1 MKLLTSLLALLV
13 SLSMNAQSF
22 TTYLEE
28 DGLVSN
34 SVNCVSTG
42 EEGNVYFGTQFGIS
56 HFDGTNWTSYT
67 EDDGLVDNNVTA
79 ILISD
84 GVIWAGTDFG
94 FSTFDGTTWTTYTTD
109 DGLEDNR
116 IKDFYVDSDGLVWI
130 GNNDGVST
138 FDGTDFSNFTTAD
151 GLPAF
156 GVSHV
161 TQDLDGNMWLSN
173 GIFGAIMYD
182 GTQFTTFNED
192 NDLLSNSI
200 RAIAVSAS
208 NKKWIATAE
217 GISVLGDDN
226 THEEDHEII
235 FVLPPPDELNPVE
248 DVAIDS
254 EGHVWAGVYVDYL
267 VTVGGISLYDS
278 GIWVDYDED
287 DGLAGP
293 NVRAI
298 SIDDND
304 GVWVATSTGV
314 TYISDVPF
322 SIYEQDNQTFKTHPN
337 PSNGLMNIVLDNS
350 SETLEIYSLTSELVC
365 AETIKG
371 KSNHSLNLSFL
382 SEGIYIMKYGSQ
394 TSRISIQ
401 F

>member
-1 MKLLTSLLALLV
+1 MKLLTSILVLFV
-13 SLSMNAQSF
+13 SLSIHSQSF
-22 TTYLEE
+22 DSFYEE

-42 EEGNVYFGTQFGIS
+42 EANNVYFGTQFGIS
-56 HFDGTNWTSYT
+56 HYNGTVWVNYT
-67 EDDGLVDNNVTA
+67 VEDGLVDNNVTA

-94 FSTFDGTTWTTYTTD
+94 FSTYDGTDWTTYTTE

-116 IKDFYVDSDGLVWI
+116 IKHFFKDSDGLVWI

-138 FDGTDFSNFTTAD
+138 FDGTDFTNFTSAD
-151 GLPAF
+151 GLPF
-156 GVSHV
+156 GGVSHV

-173 GIFGAIMYD
+173 GIFGVIQYD
-182 GTQFTTFNED
+182 GTTFTTYDED
-192 NDLLSNSI
+192 DDLLSNSI
-200 RAIAVSAS
+200 RAVAVSAS
-208 NKKWIATAE
+208 NKKWIATAD
-217 GISVLGDDN
+217 GISVLGADN

-254 EGHVWAGVYVDYL
+254 EGHVWAAVYVDYL
-267 VTVGGISLYDS
+267 VTVGGVSLYDS
-278 GIWVDYDED
+278 GIWYDYDEV

-293 NVRAI
+293 NVRALA
-298 SIDDND
+298 IDEND

-322 SIYEQDNQTFKTHPN
+322 GINEKNQQTFRSYPN
-337 PSNGLMNIVLDNS
+337 PSNGLVNILLDS
-350 SETLEIYSLTSELVC
+350 SAQSLEIYSLTSALVHS
-365 AETIKG
+365 ESVLG
-371 KSNHSLNLSFL
+371 KSNHSVNLSHL
-382 SEGIYIMKYGSQ
+382 SEGIYVMKYGNQ
-394 TSRISIQ
+394 TSRISIHY
-401 F
+401 

>member
-94 FSTFDGTTWTTYTTD
+94 FSTFDGTTWATYTTD

-116 IKDFYVDSDGLVWI
+116 IKDFFVDSDGLVWI

-138 FDGTDFSNFTTAD
+138 FDGTDFINFTSAD
-151 GLPAF
+151 GLPF
-156 GVSHV
+156 GGVSKT
-161 TQDLDGNMWLSN
+161 TQDQDGNMWLSN

-254 EGHVWAGVYVDYL
+254 QGHVWAGVYVDYL

-278 GIWVDYDED
+278 GVWLDYDED
-287 DGLAGP
+287 DGVAGP

-322 SIYEQDNQTFKTHPN
+322 SVYEQEKQTFKTYPN

-350 SETLEIYSLTSELVC
+350 SETLEIYSLTSELVY
-365 AETIKG
+365 AETVKG
-371 KSNHSLNLSFL
+371 KANHSLNLSFL
-382 SEGIYIMKYGSQ
+382 SEGMYVMKYGNQ
-394 TSRISIQ
+394 TSRISIHK
-401 F
+401 

>member
-1 MKLLTSLLALLV
+1 M
-13 SLSMNAQSF
+13 
-22 TTYLEE
+22 
-28 DGLVSN
+28 
-34 SVNCVSTG
+34 
-42 EEGNVYFGTQFGIS
+42 
-56 HFDGTNWTSYT
+56 
-67 EDDGLVDNNVTA
+67 
-79 ILISD
+79 
-84 GVIWAGTDFG
+84 
-94 FSTFDGTTWTTYTTD
+94 
-109 DGLEDNR
+109 
-116 IKDFYVDSDGLVWI
+116 
-130 GNNDGVST
+130 
-138 FDGTDFSNFTTAD
+138 
-151 GLPAF
+151 
-156 GVSHV
+156 
-161 TQDLDGNMWLSN
+161 
-173 GIFGAIMYD
+173 
-182 GTQFTTFNED
+182 
-192 NDLLSNSI
+192 
-200 RAIAVSAS
+200 
-208 NKKWIATAE
+208 
-217 GISVLGDDN
+217 
-226 THEEDHEII
+226 
-235 FVLPPPDELNPVE
+235 
-248 DVAIDS
+248 AIDS

-304 GVWVATSTGV
+304 GVWVATNTGV

-322 SIYEQDNQTFKTHPN
+322 SVYEQYNQTFKTHPN